1 MPAHLKWSR
10 GMADGLP
17 AAWTNALALDG
28 RAAPEL
34 YVSTDHVGDGTH
46 PEAIK
51 FALTDLGLAA
61 VFCIEGVPTIGFV
74 DQPDISLE
82 RIDELHRILWNQGL
96 MSLLLVIREDELTAY
111 SLVRRPFEREGK
123 VGRDPRLIM
132 TLSLISDALGL
143 RELIGSAE
151 SGRFWFEHDAYFDP
165 GDRVDSVLLS
175 NLQQAFRDLRDEL
188 GDDPAQALLMQT
200 MFIAYLEDREILKE
214 EVFLRA
220 SGNRCASLAELLKAD
235 TPAHFEKLFERL
247 NGAFNGNMFN
257 APCAFE
263 TSDADRPKLSVEHL
277 RTLARFRHGHEEM
290 SSGQLRLW
298 GYDFKYMS
306 IGLISAVYDR
316 FLKDKSADG
325 AFYTPIFLADMAV
338 NQLWDALSDEQRMR
352 GVFCDPACGS
362 GIFLVRLFQRLVAHH
377 CRARQTERA
386 SWRELTVIAKRLHG
400 GDINASAVRVATFS
414 IYIALLEQSNPP
426 DLPALIAAGKL
437 LPPLYNDTLR
447 PASDFFLAEEH
458 PIYDGVI
465 GNPPWKGRTG
475 QVTTAQRWAKENGY
489 PDPAKEIAWSFVWKA
504 LRLVKPNGMI
514 ALLLPAMGVLHNTSR
529 ESLNA
534 RRLLL
539 RKTRVR
545 RIINLSDLCFQLFDG
560 AQRPTAFVLYE
571 PVAAEGVPYR
581 FEYWVPK
588 ADLNLRLK
596 RLMTLSRADRIRFRS
611 DLAGEDP
618 TLFKRRL
625 WTRAPEEKL
634 IQFLRTVPPLHALI
648 TEYKVLKRAGQEV
661 NRATDWVI
669 GQGFKPAQEDRLEDE
684 NYDTTS
690 TEIVTRF
697 PYLDAKGFRAVAL
710 PHVEG
715 PAWPTSLVHR
725 SGFADGFAG
734 PHILIPQGVE
744 RSIGRVRATFTEQ
757 DLVFQH
763 SIQAIAVP
771 PAERRQAKLLTA
783 ILNSSLAAWIYF
795 HDTANLGVDRAK
807 VHQEELLKL
816 PFDRAENMPDP
827 ERATAAEN
835 KLVALVDAEIEA
847 ASSWMAPQRDIM
859 PEIDA
864 LVFEYYGL
872 DTSDI
877 TLIDD
882 TFRFIIP
889 AMQPRRSAGL
899 QKIWAS
905 SRFYDRKSYASTLC
919 DALASS
925 FTKPIHARLAA
936 LSGDLAV
943 LKLSIDDS
951 SLSYSEDDASDVHGY
966 LRSIAAKLPVPLPG
980 NFQLVPDLRFVIG
993 SDLYLV
999 KPMQLRHWL
1008 RSTALADAEQISAE
1022 FSAAVA
1028 RETGR
1033 GTAYADG

>member
-1 MPAHLKWSR
+1 
-10 GMADGLP
+10 MADGLP
-17 AAWTNALALDG
+17 AAWTSALAIEG

-34 YVSTDHVGDGTH
+34 YVSPDYVGDGAH
-46 PEAIK
+46 ADAIR

-61 VFCIEGVPTIGFV
+61 VFCIEGVPTIGFLN
-74 DQPDISLE
+74 QPDITFE

-96 MSLLLVIREDELTAY
+96 MSLLLVIRDDELTAY

-123 VGRDPRLIM
+123 IGTDPRLIM
-132 TLSLISDALGL
+132 TLSLISDAVGL

-175 NLQQAFRDLRDEL
+175 NLLQAFRDMRDEL
-188 GDDPAQALLMQT
+188 GSDPAQALLMQT
-200 MFIAYLEDREILKE
+200 MFIAYLEDREIIKE
-214 EVFLRA
+214 EVFRRA
-220 SGNRCASLAELLKAD
+220 SANLCASLAELLEAD
-235 TPAHFEKLFERL
+235 TPVHFEKLFEWL
-247 NGAFNGNMFN
+247 KSAFNGNLFN

-263 TSDADRPKLSVEHL
+263 MGDAAPPKLSIEHL
-277 RTLARFRHGHEEM
+277 RTLARFRHGREEM

-316 FLKDKSADG
+316 FLKEEAEKKSADG
-325 AFYTPIFLADMAV
+325 AFYTPMFLADMAV
-338 NQLWDALSDEQRMR
+338 NQLWDELSDEQRLR

-377 CRARQTERA
+377 CRAKQKGRA
-386 SWRELTVIAKRLHG
+386 SWSDLKAIAKRLHG
-400 GDINASAVRVATFS
+400 GDINASAVRVAAFS

-426 DLPALIAAGKL
+426 DLPALLRAGKL
-437 LPPLYNDTLR
+437 LPYLYNETLH
-447 PASDFFLAEEH
+447 PASDFFLAEER

-475 QVTTAQRWAKENGY
+475 QVTTAQRWAKAKGY
-489 PDPAKEIAWSFVWKA
+489 PDPANDIAWGFVWKA
-504 LRLVKPNGMI
+504 LRLIKPNGKI
-514 ALLLPAMGVLHNTSR
+514 ALLLPAMGVLHNTSQ

-539 RKTRVR
+539 RKARVL

-571 PVAAEGVPYR
+571 SAATEAAPYR

-596 RLMTLSRADRIRFRS
+596 RLMTLSRADRLRFRS
-611 DLAGEDP
+611 DLVGDDP

-634 IQFLRTVPPLHALI
+634 IQFLRTIPPLRALV
-648 TEYKVLKRAGQEV
+648 TEFRLLKRAGQEV

-684 NYDTTS
+684 NYETTRA
-690 TEIVTRF
+690 EIVTRF
-697 PYLDAKGFRAVAL
+697 PYLDVKAFRAIAL

-725 SGFADGFAG
+725 SGFAGGFAG

-744 RSIGRVRATFTEQ
+744 RSIGRARAAFTEQ
-757 DLVFQH
+757 SLVFQH

-771 PAERRQAKLLTA
+771 SAEQRVAKLLTA
-783 ILNSSLAAWIYF
+783 ILNSSLAAWVYF
-795 HDTANLGVDRAK
+795 HDTANLGADRAK
-807 VHQEELLKL
+807 VHQAELLKL

-827 ERATAAEN
+827 DRAKAAEK

-847 ASSWMAPQRDIM
+847 AGRWMATQRDVM

-872 DTSDI
+872 SSSDI
-877 TLIDD
+877 ALIDD

-899 QKIWAS
+899 QKIWMNS
-905 SRFYDRKSYASTLC
+905 GFDDRKSYATMLC
-919 DALASS
+919 DALAPA
-925 FTKPIHARLAA
+925 FREPIHAQLAA
-936 LSGDLAV
+936 LSRDAAV

-951 SLSYSEDDASDVHGY
+951 SPGYREDGASDAQGY
-966 LRSIAAKLPVPLPG
+966 LRSIAAKLPVSLPG
-980 NFQLVPDLRFVIG
+980 NVQLVPDLRFVIG
-993 SDLYLV
+993 RDLYLV

-1008 RSTALADAEQISAE
+1008 RSTALADAEQIFAE
-1022 FSAAVA
+1022 FAAAVA
-1028 RETGR
+1028 RG
-1033 GTAYADG
+1033 ADQRAVHVGG